1 MSPILKIAKVDRPR
15 ERLIAKGREALS
27 ELELLQIIIGSGV
40 KGASAT
46 KIAQQILT
54 LMEQGQTTLEFDK
67 LVKIKGINTATAT
80 RLIASLEIA
89 KRFAISNIKVKS
101 VEDVVPLLSGISNK
115 KQEHFVAITLDGSN
129 RIIQKRTISI
139 GTLSASLVHPREVY
153 ANAITDRAASIIVAH
168 NHPGGSLEPS
178 KADTEVTKRLREC
191 GVLLGIRL
199 LDHLIVTYDDYVVI
213 T

>member
-1 MSPILKIAKVDRPR
+1 MSDLSR
-15 ERLIAKGREALS
+15 REALS